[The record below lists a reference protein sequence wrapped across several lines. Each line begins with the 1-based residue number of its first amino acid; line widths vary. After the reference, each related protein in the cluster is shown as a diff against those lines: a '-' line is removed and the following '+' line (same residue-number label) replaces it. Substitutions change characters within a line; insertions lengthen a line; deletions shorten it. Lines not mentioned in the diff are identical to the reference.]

1 MPPVFEFARFVLAED
16 VAVKRGEPVE
26 IVGEKQAQLRAVDAG
41 GAQEGGAGVGGVVD
55 LFGRHG
61 VEQRAQLRQ
70 AVQQFRAAAA
80 CGVVGQRGGN
90 GDNGRVRTLRRRCA
104 RCVCAAFGHV
114 IPARFGRGRPA
125 ALPRRAACFAP
136 QRLQLFGQ
144 AARLFEPLRQMGG
157 GIGAF
162 GFGQGLHVFGQL
174 RPGFEQAAP
183 AGEAVD
189 AVQAGD
195 EGFGGEA
202 VPA

>member
-80 CGVVGQRGGN
+80 CGVVGQSGGN
-90 GDNGRVRTLRRRCA
+90 GGDGRVRTLRRRCA
-104 RCVCAAFGHV
+104 RCVCAVCAVF
-114 IPARFGRGRPA
+114 RRPA

-136 QRLQLFGQ
+136 QDLQLFGQ

-162 GFGQGLHVFGQL
+162 GFGQGLHVCGQL

-195 EGFGGEA
+195 EGFGGVIEA
-202 VPA
+202 V